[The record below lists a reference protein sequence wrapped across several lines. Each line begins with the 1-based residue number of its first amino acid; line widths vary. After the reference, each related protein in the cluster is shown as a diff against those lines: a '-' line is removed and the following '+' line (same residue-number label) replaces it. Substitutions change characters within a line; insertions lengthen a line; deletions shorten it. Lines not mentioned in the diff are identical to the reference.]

1 MLPITEALRAVRGRV
16 RCAVVVVVVEVAS
29 AAPVQG
35 REAGEAAGVHALLE
49 GLTQEGFLQEEG
61 RMNMKARKEWGTGN

>member
-1 MLPITEALRAVRGRV
+1 M
-16 RCAVVVVVVEVAS
+16 VVVEVAS